1 MMKMDKISPLAAPPG
16 HSLTGEPGR
25 WPWEQPSRYTDP
37 NDAIDHVIN
46 RLESS
51 GDIEDLIKM
60 MLAGVTVEELVSQIS
75 FKGFMAGA
83 FTPDVAELIKPAL
96 AIYLVG
102 SAEEAGVDAE
112 LFLNDPE
119 DEESDVTD
127 RRFFEIMKKRNP
139 ILYADM
145 IEEMNRTQR
154 MGSKPEVAEQSPVEL
169 SFLNSKGE

>member
-1 MMKMDKISPLAAPPG
+1 MKMDKITPLAAPPG

-25 WPWEQPSRYTDP
+25 WPWEQPPRYTDP
-37 NDAIDHVIN
+37 NEVIDHVVN

-51 GDIEDLIKM
+51 GDKDDLIKM

-102 SAEEAGVDAE
+102 AAEEAGVDAE
-112 LFLNDPE
+112 LFLNKPE
-119 DEESDVTD
+119 DKESDLTD
-127 RRFFEIMKKRNP
+127 RRLFEIMKQRNP

-145 IEEMNRTQR
+145 IEEMNKTQR
-154 MGSKPEVAEQSPVEL
+154 MGSRPQATEQPPVQP
-169 SFLNSKGE
+169 SFLNSEGE